1 MLAKRLALMFVMFA
15 LLMPAAATPVLAQSE
30 PLAALSQDL
39 AAAESDIRSVDRS
52 MDARMSD
59 SDQKLAW
66 AKVLAA
72 KSSATDT
79 SAKLQEQITLLDAK
93 LEGLGPQPSS
103 GEAPDIQRQR
113 ASLAKQRS
121 AIDSAIKRGN
131 LLAVEAQQL
140 ADEIS
145 ESQAQE
151 LGEKLSTRSPSPLAP
166 GFWSALAHAWPRD
179 SRRAAMFVQQ
189 GRSQIAYSFDH
200 GTPWLALL
208 GLIVGF
214 VILVPLRSFVRSTGR
229 KMLTEGFPARSVR
242 RSANAL
248 WRVLVGTLAPL
259 LAGLAFVQG
268 LRWASMVPPS
278 WNALLG
284 TFVAAAA
291 FSGFT
296 MSVLGALLMRS
307 QPSWRI
313 ARLSDQAA
321 SRLRP
326 YTIVLGCLAF
336 CAIMSNALNLTLGT
350 SATATACTQAI
361 LALCHIL
368 LIGASLVTLG
378 RLRSAQASEGSG
390 QVAAGLGLVNL
401 LAWVAVGGAFL
412 ALLTGYFGF
421 SLFVLQMIA
430 WAVVLGAG
438 VYLLMAAIDDV
449 ASTVFDRSSPFGD
462 ALVRSLGL
470 RGSAI
475 DQFGVLLSGI
485 LRVTVVI
492 LALGMLLSPFGA
504 GNVDSLFGRLGL
516 LAQGFEVGGVSVSPG
531 ALVRGGLVLFVGL
544 ALVRAFMRWLDHR
557 YLPATDLDGS
567 GRNSVSL
574 VARYVGV
581 ALAVIWGLASLGIGV
596 ERIAILLSALSVG
609 IGFGLQAITQNF
621 VSGLILLAERPIKIG
636 DLVRVGTDEG
646 DVKRISVRSTEI
658 ELADHSTL
666 IVPNSELITKTVL
679 NKTLA
684 SPLGRLQIQFSVPID
699 VDADAVRKIVLETYA
714 AEESVLSEPAPSV
727 FIDSIADGRIFFNSF
742 AHVATPRAA
751 YGARS
756 NSFATLL
763 RRFRQD
769 GIAIGTVPQRL
780 ELVGAL
786 PGDRDS

>member
-1 MLAKRLALMFVMFA
+1 MLAKRLALKFMA
-15 LLMPAAATPVLAQSE
+15 LMLLAVCVPSATFAQSS
-30 PLAALSQDL
+30 ALTSLSSDL
-39 AAAESDIRSVDRS
+39 ARAETDIRSVDQS
-52 MDARMSD
+52 MDAPMSD
-59 SDQKLAW
+59 SDQKLAL

-72 KSSATDT
+72 KSSAADT
-79 SAKLQEQITLLDAK
+79 STKLQEQLTLLDAK
-93 LEGLGPQPSS
+93 LEGLGPQSSS
-103 GEAPDIQRQR
+103 GEASDIQLQR
-113 ASLAKQRS
+113 ESLAKQRS

-145 ESQAQE
+145 QSQAQQ
-151 LGEKLSTRSPSPLAP
+151 LGEKLSARSPSPLAP
-166 GFWSALAHAWPRD
+166 GFWNALAHAWPRD
-179 SRRAAMFVQQ
+179 SRRAALFVHQ
-189 GRSQIAYSFDH
+189 GQAQLTYSFEK
-200 GTPWLALL
+200 GMPWLALL
-208 GLIVGF
+208 GLAAAFI
-214 VILVPLRSFVRSTGR
+214 ILVPLRAIAQHAGR
-229 KMLTEGFPARSVR
+229 KLLTEGFPARSVR

-248 WRVLVGTLAPL
+248 WRVLIGTLTPF
-259 LAGLAFVQG
+259 LAALALIQG
-268 LRWASMVPPS
+268 LRWASMVPEG
-278 WNALLG
+278 WDTLAG
-284 TFVAAAA
+284 TFVAASA

-296 MSVLGALLMRS
+296 MAVLGALLMRS

-321 SRLRP
+321 SSLRP
-326 YTIVLGCLAF
+326 YTIILGCLAF
-336 CAIMSNALNLTLGT
+336 CSIMLNALNQALGT
-350 SATATACTQAI
+350 SATATACSQAI
-361 LALCHIL
+361 LALGHIL
-368 LIGASLVTLG
+368 LIGATLITLG
-378 RLRSAQASEGSG
+378 RLRSAKAGGASE
-390 QVAAGLGLVNL
+390 QVNAGLGLVNL
-401 LAWVAVGGAFL
+401 LVWLAVSAALL
-412 ALLTGYFGF
+412 ALLAGYFSL

-430 WAVVLGAG
+430 WAAVLGAG
-438 VYLLMAAIDDV
+438 VYLLMTAIDDV
-449 ASTVFDRSSPFGD
+449 ASTVFDRSSPFGN
-462 ALVRSLGL
+462 ALVRGLGL

-475 DQFGVLLSGI
+475 DQFGVLLSGV
-485 LRVTVVI
+485 LRVTVAI
-492 LALGMLLSPFGA
+492 LALGTLLSPFGA

-544 ALVRAFMRWLDHR
+544 TLVKAFMRWLDRR

-581 ALAVIWGLASLGIGV
+581 ALAAIWGLASLGIGI

-658 ELADHSTL
+658 ELSDHSTL

-684 SPLGRLQIQFSVPID
+684 SPLGRLQIQFSVPIE
-699 VDADAVRKIVLETYA
+699 VDADQIRKIVLETYA
-714 AEESVLSEPAPSV
+714 EQESVLSEPAPSV
-727 FIDSIADGRIFFNSF
+727 FIDSINDGRIFFNSF

-751 YGARS
+751 YSARS

-763 RRFRQD
+763 RRFRQE
-769 GIAIGTVPQRL
+769 GIQIGTVPQRL
-780 ELVGAL
+780 EVVGAL
-786 PGDRDS
+786 PNEQPV